1 MWYLYLD
8 ESGDLGFDFVNKK
21 PSKFFT
27 VTILALTGIKTNREL
42 ANAVKVVIR
51 KKLNPKA
58 KRKRI
63 VSELK
68 GSSSAIEIKKYFYK
82 QAKDIQFKLYAITL
96 NKRRVYEYLVK
107 DKSKIYNFVA
117 RQVLDQI
124 PFEKNHNE
132 RVELI
137 IDRSK
142 NKPEIEEFNLY
153 IRNQL
158 EGKLNPNAPLDIY
171 HWKSHETPGLQAVDM
186 FCWGIFEK
194 YERNRNEWFT
204 VFEDKIKFNSV
215 YLPDKQKNPL
225 TGKRAI

>member
-27 VTILALTGIKTNREL
+27 VTILALAGIENNRKL
-42 ANAVKVVIR
+42 IKAIKVVLR
-51 KKLNPKA
+51 RKLNPKG

-63 VSELK
+63 VQELK
-68 GSSSAIEIKKYFYK
+68 GSSTTIEVKKYFYK
-82 QAKDIQFKLYAITL
+82 QAKNVQFGLYAMTL
-96 NKRRVYEYLVK
+96 NKRRVYKYLIK

-117 RQVLDQI
+117 RQVLDRI
-124 PFEKNHNE
+124 PFEKNKNE
-132 RVELI
+132 RVEVI

-158 EGKLNPNAPLDIY
+158 EGKLNPKTPLDIY
-171 HWKSHETPGLQAVDM
+171 HWKSHEIPGLQAVDM

-194 YERNRNEWFT
+194 YERSRLEWFEI
-204 VFEDKIKFNSV
+204 FEDKIKFNNV
-215 YLPDKQKNPL
+215 YLPNKQK
-225 TGKRAI
+225 